1 MIEFA
6 REREAYMDLIIGGV
20 YEHYKGK
27 KYCVV
32 GVAKHSETVED
43 MVVYR
48 QLYGEHGLWV
58 RPKNMFLENVEV
70 EGQEVPR
77 FRLIQE

>member
-1 MIEFA
+1 MEV
-6 REREAYMDLIIGGV
+6 IIGGV

-32 GVAKHSETVED
+32 GLARHSETVEE

-48 QLYGEHGLWV
+48 QLYGEFGLWV
-58 RPKNMFLENVEV
+58 RPKDMFLETVEV
-70 EGQEVPR
+70 EGKVIPR
-77 FRLIQE
+77 FRLLQE

>member
-1 MIEFA
+1 MG
-6 REREAYMDLIIGGV
+6 LIIGGV

-32 GVAKHSETVED
+32 GIANHSETVEE

-48 QLYGEHGLWV
+48 KLYDEYDLWV
-58 RPKNMFLENVEV
+58 RPKGMFLETVEV
-70 EGQEVPR
+70 DGKVIPR
-77 FRLIQE
+77 FRLLQD